1 MALAI
6 RVHEQSPPPHDNNTL
21 LTESLAGFASQPKSI
36 SPKFFYDQ
44 RGSELFEQICRQ
56 PEYYPTRTE
65 EMILR
70 LAREQIAHLAGR
82 DASLVELGSGA
93 SRKVRLL
100 LEALHPSRYL
110 GIDISRDFL
119 LSSTHRLAADYPWLD
134 VHATCADFTQT
145 LDLPEDI
152 LGEHP
157 LAFFPGSSIGNFDPA
172 DALAFLH
179 NLHAMLPSGAGLLI
193 GVDLVKDKAVLERA
207 YNDKAG
213 VTAAFNLNL
222 IERIRNELDSD
233 IDPSRF
239 EHRAF
244 YNEQHA
250 RIEMHLL
257 SREAQQVRIED
268 QTFDFAAGETLHTEN
283 SYKYT
288 PASFR
293 DLAGSAGF
301 SAVAMWIDPW
311 KLFSV
316 HYLRRD

>member
-6 RVHEQSPPPHDNNTL
+6 RFHDQHQQDDNDSL
-21 LTESLAGFASQPKSI
+21 REACLAGFAATPKAM
-36 SPKFFYDQ
+36 SPKFFYDR

-65 EMILR
+65 ELILR
-70 LAREQIAHLAGR
+70 RAAHEIAEIAGP

-100 LEALHPSRYL
+100 LEALRPGSYL

-119 LSSTHRLAADYPWLD
+119 ISSTHRLAADYPWLD
-134 VHATCADFTQT
+134 VQAACADFSQPMA
-145 LDLPEDI
+145 LPAQS

-157 LAFFPGSSIGNFDPA
+157 LAFFPGSSIGNFDPQQA
-172 DALAFLH
+172 RALLR
-179 NLHAMLPSGAGLLI
+179 NLHALLPGGAGLLI
-193 GVDLVKDKAVLERA
+193 GVDRVKDKAVLERA
-207 YNDKAG
+207 YNDAAG

-222 IERIRNELDSD
+222 LQRIRQELDSD
-233 IDPSRF
+233 IDPRRF

-244 YNEQHA
+244 FNEDLS

-257 SREAQQVRIED
+257 SPQAQQVRVENER
-268 QTFDFAAGETLHTEN
+268 FAFAAGETLHTEN

-288 PASFR
+288 PEGF
-293 DLAGSAGF
+293 LALAATAGF
-301 SAVAMWIDPW
+301 SSVAFWTDPHE
-311 KLFSV
+311 LFGV